1 MEVFW
6 SNVQMELEGND
17 PLIRAIQEAS
27 SNASKDALN
36 KRWHVKRS
44 TDPSQQWISFHCD
57 AGTRPQQGWKLHV
70 SAHISSAETVLH
82 RVLPILLAE
91 ATDFKVAASV
101 SRLDFL
107 NQGLGGSS
115 QVGKFIT
122 IYPENDD
129 VAVRLAAKLDLTT
142 RGLHGPNIPSDHPLR
157 PGSSIYYRYGSFA
170 GKHLLQDLNG
180 SVIPAIYT
188 PNNELV
194 SDQRLTHYAPPNWA
208 VDPFTRAGIAEALP
222 EPLRIIAN
230 RYLLITALAASP
242 NHIVYL
248 GTDLDAGRTC
258 ILKGPGYSG
267 QNGSADRSFSQ
278 RLQNEASTLTSLAPD
293 PRIPAFY
300 DLVEQGSDVFLVL
313 EDVEGETLKEYA
325 IRLSRHSRTLSSQ
338 QVLAWG
344 QELAD
349 LLEKMHGQG
358 TIYADMKPTNVI
370 ITPVGQLKLID
381 FGSAKCTGQPGEGT
395 PGYMSPQ
402 HARGEGLHV
411 SDDMYSLGALLYSLA
426 TGVEPQPD
434 MGQHPLFERNFS
446 LLCPT
451 IHPALK
457 TIILRCLAKE
467 ADQRYSSM
475 ADVRAALVAAEYQR
489 APLSI
494 ASQDE
499 AGDNAD
505 REDTRKS
512 RYRLLAGRLL
522 TTLCARAEEAQDQD
536 GLFWKSSHPLIY
548 GLATRDLNAG
558 NAGTV
563 LALAELVSEL
573 GDLQSRITLVRGAQ
587 WLKRAPV
594 IGPQELSGLYVGTAG
609 VGAALLRAGQVLQ
622 DDTLLNAASECGR
635 RILSLPYNSPDVFNG
650 VAGRLRFHLLLWDAC
665 CEEEQ
670 LQAAITCGKYL
681 QQMASTNEKQEV
693 SWTIPAGYGSLSR
706 QTYAGYAHGA
716 AGIADALL
724 DLFDVT
730 GDERLLPF
738 ILGAGRWLTRLAFP
752 ALNDQSGAG
761 WPDVEGGN
769 ASAAYWCHG
778 ATGIGRFFLHLSRHA
793 LLPGARDLALRAA
806 RTAAHGTRWFNP
818 TRCHGLAGCIEFLL
832 DVYQETRDPAYFAKA
847 DSLGQLLETSETI
860 QQGHSVFPS
869 EQPGVFTPDY
879 MVGYAGVALSLLR
892 LSAPERLPHQLSR
905 PGFRVSSNANL
916 QHV

>member
-6 SNVQMELEGND
+6 SDAQMELEVND
-17 PLIRAIQEAS
+17 PLLRAIQEAS
-27 SNASKDALN
+27 SNVSRDTPN
-36 KRWHVKRS
+36 KRWFVKQS

-57 AGTRPQQGWKLHV
+57 SGTRPQQGWKLHV
-70 SAHISSAETVLH
+70 SAHISSAEAVLR

-91 ATDFKVAASV
+91 AMDFKVAASV
-101 SRLDFL
+101 ARLDFL
-107 NQGLGGSS
+107 NQGMGGSS

-129 VAVRLAAKLDLTT
+129 VAVRLAAKLDLAT

-157 PGSSIYYRYGSFA
+157 PGSSIYYRYGSFD
-170 GKHLLQDLNG
+170 GKHLMQDLNG
-180 SVIPAIYT
+180 SVVPAIYM
-188 PNNELV
+188 PNNELMP
-194 SDQRLTHYAPPNWA
+194 DQRLTHYAPPDWA
-208 VDPFTRAGIAEALP
+208 IDPFTRAGIAEALP
-222 EPLRIIAN
+222 EPQRIIAN

-258 ILKGPGYSG
+258 VLKGPGYSG
-267 QNGSADRSFSQ
+267 QNGSADRSFYQ
-278 RLQNEASTLTSLAPD
+278 RLQNETSILTSLAPD

-300 DLVEQGSDVFLVL
+300 DLVEQGSDLFLVM

-325 IRLSRHSRTLSSQ
+325 IRLSHQSCTISSR
-338 QVLAWG
+338 QVIAWG
-344 QELAD
+344 QEIVA
-349 LLEKMHGQG
+349 LLEKMHTQSI
-358 TIYADMKPTNVI
+358 IYADMKPTNVI
-370 ITPVGQLKLID
+370 LTPAGQLKLID
-381 FGSAKCTGQPGEGT
+381 FGSAKRTGQPGEGT

-402 HARGEGLHV
+402 HARGEGLQV
-411 SDDMYSLGALLYSLA
+411 SDDIYGLGALFYSLA
-426 TGVEPQPD
+426 TGVEPRPD

-451 IHPALK
+451 LNPALK

-467 ADQRYSSM
+467 AEQRYSSM
-475 ADVRAALVAAEYQR
+475 ADVRSALAAAEYER
-489 APLSI
+489 EPLSI
-494 ASQDE
+494 ASQVE
-499 AGDNAD
+499 SGDNSNLED
-505 REDTRKS
+505 RREN

-522 TTLCARAEEAQDQD
+522 TTLCAIAEEAPDHH
-536 GLFWKSSHPLIY
+536 GLCWKSSHPLIY

-573 GDLQSRITLVRGAQ
+573 GDLQSQTTLARGAQ

-594 IGPQELSGLYVGTAG
+594 IGPQELPGLYVGTAG
-609 VGAALLRAGQVLQ
+609 VGTALLRAGQVLH

-635 RILSLPYNSPDVFNG
+635 QILSLPYRSPDLFNG
-650 VAGRLRFHLLLWDAC
+650 VAGRLRFHLLLWDEC
-665 CEEEQ
+665 CEDEQ

-681 QQMASTNEKQEV
+681 QQMASTNENQEV
-693 SWTIPAGYGSLSR
+693 SWTIPAGYGSLSS

-761 WPDVEGGN
+761 WPEVEGGN
-769 ASAAYWCHG
+769 ASSAYWCHG
-778 ATGIGRFFLHLSRHA
+778 ATGIGRFFLHLSRHD

-832 DVYQETRDPAYFAKA
+832 DVYQETRDPAYFAEA
-847 DSLGQLLETSETI
+847 DSLGQLLETSETTR
-860 QQGHSVFPS
+860 QGHSVFPS

-905 PGFRVSSNANL
+905 PGFRVSSNADL